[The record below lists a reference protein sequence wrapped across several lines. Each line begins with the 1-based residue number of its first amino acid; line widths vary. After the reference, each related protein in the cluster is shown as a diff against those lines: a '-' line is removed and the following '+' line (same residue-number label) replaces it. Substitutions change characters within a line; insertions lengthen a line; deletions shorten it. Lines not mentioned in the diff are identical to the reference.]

1 MELANETFNNADG
14 CNKPLLDP
22 YIGNKN
28 KWAEYYKCMGAKAAK
43 EKAEAAELI
52 RLRDAEQKRLKDIED
67 KKTGTGGE
75 SETSTGGTAPTKFFS
90 TMAGKATIGV
100 IGVLVLVGGFLAYKK
115 FKK

>member
-1 MELANETFNNADG
+1 ME
-14 CNKPLLDP
+14 CNKPKLDP

-28 KWAEYYKCMGAKAAK
+28 KWAEYYKCMEAKAAAK
-43 EKAEAAELI
+43 KAEAEELI

-75 SETSTGGTAPTKFFS
+75 SETSTGTGGTAPTKFFS